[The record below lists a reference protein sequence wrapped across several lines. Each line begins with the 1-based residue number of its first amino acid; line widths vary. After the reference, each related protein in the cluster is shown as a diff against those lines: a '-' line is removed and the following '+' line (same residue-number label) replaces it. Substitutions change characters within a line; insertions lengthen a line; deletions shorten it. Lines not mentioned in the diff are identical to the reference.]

1 MKKTIS
7 ERFVKIRFD
16 NESSGQRQLEVA
28 ELLCGAEKPKSG
40 LTLFASGCYDIQ
52 ESDSKQY
59 WCWFEDGSSIQC
71 SSPVNAESSLQID
84 VTVLVKCSR

>member
-28 ELLCGAEKPKSG
+28 ELLCGAEKPNRG
-40 LTLFASGCYDIQ
+40 LLFLLLVAMIFKKAIQ
-52 ESDSKQY
+52 HSIGVG
-59 WCWFEDGSSIQC
+59 FEDGSSI
-71 SSPVNAESSLQID
+71 
-84 VTVLVKCSR
+84 